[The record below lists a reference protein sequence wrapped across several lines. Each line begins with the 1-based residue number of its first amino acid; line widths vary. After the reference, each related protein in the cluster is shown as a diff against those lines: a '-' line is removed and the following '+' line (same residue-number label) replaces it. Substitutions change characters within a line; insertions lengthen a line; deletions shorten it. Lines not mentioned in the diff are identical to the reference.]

1 MIMLALAI
9 YPSIRR
15 RDKSAITVIM
25 AATAFVVAW
34 LFMPISCNLLTSGRC
49 MIMMGAGLVSEGI
62 NMVIQGLLMILS
74 ALWVLLLCVLPF
86 LDVVAKEAADLI
98 KSLIEI
104 VGHFAPT
111 PSLRRA

>member
-1 MIMLALAI
+1 
-9 YPSIRR
+9 
-15 RDKSAITVIM
+15 
-25 AATAFVVAW
+25 
-34 LFMPISCNLLTSGRC
+34 

-104 VGHFAPT
+104 IEHFAPT